1 MKKIGWIILCVLLVL
16 SAGSAYAQGENEALK
31 IDNEAVY
38 AGMDKAY
45 SSGYVPAVQNGA
57 ASVVLP
63 LLPVKEIKNGEIN
76 VRVDLGDTL
85 SAPFVFGNYDKTVK
99 LADNKT
105 TNGKTV
111 KNFLV
116 AFSLPLAG
124 DRQNGRYPITITA
137 QGQDKDGVSFSQ
149 AFTLYVTVTDGKDP
163 NDIPT
168 ADMPQ
173 GGDPGTDVPAP
184 DSSGGGSGGG
194 GGGESAK
201 PQPKLIV
208 SNYTVDPSPVQAGQ
222 PFKLKITLQNTSDS
236 QAINNL
242 KVSLAGEGDDVIPMD
257 GTNSFYF
264 KKVAKKESVTIDT
277 QMLVQGAALPKPQKI
292 TLTIGYEGAN
302 ATAYTDTAT
311 VVVQVQ
317 QPARLECDEPNIPK
331 EVNAGD
337 TLSLSLNVMNMGKGT
352 LYNVR
357 AALEAP
363 GLVPE
368 GSIFIGNMES
378 GTSKKGDM
386 YVFIG
391 TLEGDA
397 KYGYTSGKL
406 TLSYEDEF
414 GTVSEQVMD
423 VATDIKPPVI
433 NAPVEEEEEKP
444 ETQSQWWV
452 SVIIVGGALA
462 AVLVARYLIKRRKQR
477 SEDEDS

>member
-16 SAGSAYAQGENEALK
+16 SAGSAYAQGENEALR

-45 SSGYVPAVQNGA
+45 SGGYVPGVQNGT

-63 LLPVKEIKNGEIN
+63 LLPVREVKNAEIN
-76 VRVDLGDTL
+76 VRVDLGDPL

-105 TNGKTV
+105 TDGKTV

-124 DRQNGRYPITITA
+124 NRQNGRYPITITA
-137 QGQDKDGVSFSQ
+137 QGQDKDGAPFSQ
-149 AFTLYVTVTDGKDP
+149 AFTLYVTVTDGSDP
-163 NDIPT
+163 NAVPTTDIPQDVPQ
-168 ADMPQ
+168 DMPQ
-173 GGDPGTDVPAP
+173 GQGDPG
-184 DSSGGGSGGG
+184 GGAGGG
-194 GGGESAK
+194 GGGEGAK

-236 QAINNL
+236 QAITNL

-317 QPARLECDEPNIPK
+317 QLARLECDEPNIPK

-357 AALEAP
+357 AALDAP

-391 TLEGDA
+391 TLEGEG

-444 ETQSQWWV
+444 ETQSQWWI
-452 SVIIVGGALA
+452 SVIIVGGVLV
-462 AVLVARYLIKRRKQR
+462 AVLVARYFVKRAKRR